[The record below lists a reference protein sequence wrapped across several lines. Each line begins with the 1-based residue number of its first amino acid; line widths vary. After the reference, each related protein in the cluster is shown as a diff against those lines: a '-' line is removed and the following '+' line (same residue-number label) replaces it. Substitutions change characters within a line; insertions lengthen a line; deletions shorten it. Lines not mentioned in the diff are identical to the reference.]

1 MSEQQTTNE
10 AQKTVIAFIAGLL
23 IGGLLVWV
31 FGGSSD
37 VEPTTDTLDTTSIS
51 TEQNASSSEDDTAS
65 SEATSSDSEDT
76 DSENSNSDIEMQ
88 QGDGSITVSNQSAG
102 TTVAIAGAVFPT
114 DEGWIGVR
122 EYANQQM
129 GSILGV
135 ARYSK
140 DEGLIP
146 ESIELLRGTEAG
158 NTYAVVFFSENGDRT
173 FNLANDVQ
181 RSDTFATFTVN

>member
-23 IGGLLVWV
+23 IGGLLVWI

-37 VEPTTDTLDTTSIS
+37 MEPTPDTSDVSSIS
-51 TEQNASSSEDDTAS
+51 TEQDSSSEDDTAS
-65 SEATSSDSEDT
+65 SETSSSDT
-76 DSENSNSDIEMQ
+76 GDMDSENSSSDAEMQ
-88 QGDGSITVSNQSAG
+88 QGDGSLTVSNQSAG
-102 TTVAIAGAVFPT
+102 TTVALSGAVFPT

-122 EYANQQM
+122 EYSNQQM

-140 DEGLIP
+140 NEGLVP
-146 ESIELLRGTEAG
+146 EAIELLRGTEAG
-158 NTYAVVFFSENGDRT
+158 NMYAVVFFSENGDHE
-173 FNLANDVQ
+173 FNLATDVQ
-181 RSDTFATFTVN
+181 QSDIFTTFTAN